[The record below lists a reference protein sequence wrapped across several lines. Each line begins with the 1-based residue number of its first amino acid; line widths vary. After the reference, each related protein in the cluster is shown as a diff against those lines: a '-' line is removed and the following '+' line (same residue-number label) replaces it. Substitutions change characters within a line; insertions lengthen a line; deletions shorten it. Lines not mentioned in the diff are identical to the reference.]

1 MALQSLLPSI
11 VRVSLRAAAML
22 VLACGL
28 AHAAV
33 PPATVAAPAAVRAPA
48 SAGTATARFFNRDI
62 VTFRSRFLGN
72 TPEMRARAT
81 ESNIERIVEAPGQA
95 QPSYQMAPQGV
106 VVMLDG
112 QLVTVVTP
120 ADLDT
125 LRSETMEQARADI
138 LARLGES
145 VRAAETARAP
155 RRLLEGIG
163 WTIAATLAACLAL
176 WMLRVFAWRVR
187 PRMDAW
193 VSARVEHIHNETGRG
208 MAMAFVASGRG
219 LARVLIW
226 IVVAVVV
233 EEWLRFSFS
242 HFAYT
247 QPWAS
252 AMTDW
257 MGGRLSRWGGAIL
270 AAIPGLVTALV
281 ILLVARL
288 VAHAVSLTFH
298 GVQHGRFRFVGI
310 DAQLA
315 EPTRK
320 ILVVIVWLFG
330 IAMAY
335 PYLPGAE
342 TDAFKGLSLF
352 VGLMISLG
360 ASSIV
365 GQAAGG
371 FTLLY
376 SRTMAV
382 GDVVRVGD
390 VEGIVQQIGLFTT
403 RIRTPMGVEVSFP
416 NNVLLGGRLENLSRA
431 ADGPGMWLQAVVVIG
446 YDEAWRQVT
455 RLLLEAASATQGVQ
469 ADPKPLVLQT
479 SLADFGIEYRLRVR
493 IADVQ
498 QRWPILSDLHA
509 QIQDAF
515 NMAGVQ
521 IMTPHYEGDPESAK
535 IVPKARW
542 EGRSP

>member
-1 MALQSLLPSI
+1 MTAQPRLPFFRRVI
-11 VRVSLRAAAML
+11 VLFT
-22 VLACGL
+22 LACGF

-33 PPATVAAPAAVRAPA
+33 PPTTIATPTTVQAPA
-48 SAGTATARFFNRDI
+48 STATAHFYNRDI

-72 TPEMRARAT
+72 PPERRARAA
-81 ESNIERIVEAPGQA
+81 EDNIERIVEEPGVA
-95 QPSYQMAPQGV
+95 KATYQMAPQGLIV
-106 VVMLDG
+106 LLDG

-125 LRSETMEQARADI
+125 LEGQTMDQARAEI
-138 LARLGES
+138 LAHLGEA
-145 VRAAETARAP
+145 VQAAETARAP
-155 RRLLEGIG
+155 QRVLRGIG
-163 WTIAATLAACLAL
+163 WMVVATLVALLAL
-176 WMLRVFAWRVR
+176 WSFQFIAERIRRLV
-187 PRMDAW
+187 DAR
-193 VSARVEHIHNETGRG
+193 VSARLSKISKPSTRQL
-208 MAMAFVASGRG
+208 AMAFAASGRG
-219 LARVLIW
+219 IGRFIW
-226 IVVAVVV
+226 WVVV
-233 EEWLRFSFS
+233 VVVIEEWLRFCFS

-247 QPWAS
+247 QPWAG
-252 AMTDW
+252 AMTEW
-257 MGGRLSRWGGAIL
+257 MGGRLGRWGNAIL
-270 AAIPGLVTALV
+270 HSIPGLITAFV
-281 ILLVARL
+281 ILLAGRL
-288 VAHAVSLTFH
+288 IAQTISLTFQ
-298 GVQHGRFRFVGI
+298 GVQHGRFQFIGI
-310 DAQLA
+310 DSQLA

-320 ILVVIVWLFG
+320 IVVVVIWLFA

-335 PYLPGAE
+335 PYLPGAG
-342 TDAFKGLSLF
+342 TDAFKGLSVF
-352 VGLMISLG
+352 VGLMVSIG